1 MSAFQN
7 FAAQLVVDNQIILF
21 CKKLLGAKS
30 NERLTEQVV
39 TDPLRI
45 SKILNRHAFLH
56 VIR

>member
-1 MSAFQN
+1 MHEMSAFQN

-39 TDPLRI
+39 TDPQVN
-45 SKILNRHAFLH
+45 STPCESVKF
-56 VIR
+56 